1 MLSYWL
7 ATVRRAAVVIVMIGA
22 CLGTFMAGF
31 IIWEDS
37 SAWEEAL
44 RQGTLGFLVLSAFM
58 AVVLPATNTWHAAR
72 TVSRHGLT
80 LSAEAVPLPC
90 TAEIRVPIR
99 PGTTAYQLTDSVLHA
114 LKRLPAPEIDEVK
127 EFTHGELTLV
137 CRKSLR
143 LPVRFHISIT
153 TDQDTATV
161 TMDARPTATWKILD
175 DAASWT
181 VLKVFEPHVRKAVH
195 DEGGYERDVSAT
207 PSPAGA

>member
-7 ATVRRAAVVIVMIGA
+7 ATIRRAAVVIAIIGA
-22 CLGTFMAGF
+22 CLGVFMAGV
-31 IIWEDS
+31 IIWEDP
-37 SAWEEAL
+37 SAWADAL
-44 RQGTLGFLVLSAFM
+44 LQGTLGFLVLSAFM
-58 AVVLPATNTWHAAR
+58 AVVLPASNTWHAAR

-99 PGTTAYQLTDSVLHA
+99 PGITAYQLTDSVLYA
-114 LKRLPAPEIDEVK
+114 LKQLPAPEIDEVK
-127 EFTHGELTLV
+127 EFTHGELTLI

-153 TDQDTATV
+153 TDRDTATV
-161 TMDARPTATWKILD
+161 TMDARPTATWKIVD

-181 VLKVFEPHVRKAVH
+181 VLKTFEPHVSKAVH
-195 DEGGYERDVSAT
+195 DEAGGTSLT
-207 PSPAGA
+207 